1 MNNKYTMEDIEEF
14 IWEYS
19 RSQGA
24 RPSDLMLSVPFIGRQ
39 LYEQAAL
46 ADQKRSIFRRAYI
59 KAIEGT
65 PEEQQEFIE
74 QMTPVLE
81 EYYSKS
87 RRWNK

>member
-46 ADQKRSIFRRAYI
+46 ADQKR
-59 KAIEGT
+59 
-65 PEEQQEFIE
+65 
-74 QMTPVLE
+74 
-81 EYYSKS
+81 
-87 RRWNK
+87 